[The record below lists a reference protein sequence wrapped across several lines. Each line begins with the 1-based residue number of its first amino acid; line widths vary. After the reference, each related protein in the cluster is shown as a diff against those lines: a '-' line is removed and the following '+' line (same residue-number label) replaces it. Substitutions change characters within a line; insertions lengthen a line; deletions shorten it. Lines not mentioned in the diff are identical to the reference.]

1 MKKLYTL
8 LTAVILTISA
18 FAQAPEKMSYQ
29 SVVRDASNALVTN
42 QAVGMQL
49 SILQGTVG
57 GTAVYVE
64 TQSPTTN
71 SNGLVSLELGS
82 GTVVNGDFTAIDWS
96 LGPYFIKTETDP
108 LGGTTYTITGTSQL
122 MSVPYALYAKT
133 SGNGDGVDGINGADG
148 ADGLDGAVG
157 PQGPAGDG
165 VAQNLTISGD
175 TLFISSGNYI
185 VIPGLSLV
193 NALIIEGCIDS
204 AAFNFDPL
212 ANTDDGSCIACVNG
226 CTDAVGLN
234 YDALATC
241 DDGSCIGIG
250 SPYQGGII
258 FYLDGNGGGLIAA
271 PTDQSTGAEWGCSGI
286 AIPGADGT
294 AIGTGSQNTVDIEAG
309 CATAGTAA
317 DICAN
322 LTLGGYSDWFLPSKD
337 ELHEMYLNIGQGNAL
352 GNIGGFENFDYW
364 SSEEAGLTVA
374 WVRDFSNGG
383 QGVNVK
389 GSTYYVRAVR
399 AFIGGCTD
407 SAAPNYNPLAD
418 TDDGSCIAV
427 VNGCTDS
434 AAFNFDPL
442 ANTDDGSCIING
454 CTDSAAFNFDPL
466 ANTDD
471 GSCIAVVNGCTDSAA
486 FNFDPL
492 ANTDDGSCIA
502 VVNGCTDSTA
512 PNYNPLAN
520 TDDGLCLAVCSNP
533 LIVAFTTSNY
543 MGGNDEIVNGNPDF
557 SYVALG
563 ADPVTVLFNAGLMEV
578 DYDLIFISDENG
590 TLLNSAPYHN
600 VTGQAFS
607 SNGSI
612 SIEFDTDFSL
622 TSNLEWTAYCA
633 VVNGCTD
640 STAPNYNP
648 SSNTD
653 DGSCIGIGATYQGGI
668 IFYLDGNGGGLIAAP
683 TDQSNAEWGCYS
695 NYVGANGTA
704 IGTGYQNTIDIV
716 NANCSPYF
724 SGNSIA
730 ADICANLT
738 LGGYS
743 DWFLPSKDELNEMY
757 SNIGQGNALGLGN
770 VGGFADSDSDYMSS
784 TEIDAYNAW
793 CQYFNNNGLQDYHDK
808 IMTTYV
814 RAVRAF

>member
-407 SAAPNYNPLAD
+407 SAA
-418 TDDGSCIAV
+418 
-427 VNGCTDS
+427 
-434 AAFNFDPL
+434 FNFGPL
-442 ANTDDGSCIING
+442 ANTDDG
-454 CTDSAAFNFDPL
+454 F
-466 ANTDD
+466 
-471 GSCIAVVNGCTDSAA
+471 CIAVVNGCTDSAA

>member
-442 ANTDDGSCIING
+442 ANTDDGSCI
-454 CTDSAAFNFDPL
+454 
-466 ANTDD
+466 
-471 GSCIAVVNGCTDSAA
+471 
-486 FNFDPL
+486 
-492 ANTDDGSCIA
+492 A

>member
-383 QGVNVK
+383 QGANVK
-389 GSTYYVRAVR
+389 GSNYYVRAVR

-442 ANTDDGSCIING
+442 ANTDDGSCII
-454 CTDSAAFNFDPL
+454 
-466 ANTDD
+466 
-471 GSCIAVVNGCTDSAA
+471 NGCTDSAA